1 MPIFCHAQENL
12 EGEVLTDSTENTTG
26 TVAVE
31 PLDNQ
36 YFELRATK
44 IIEIN
49 DRKTTYF

>member
-12 EGEVLTDSTENTTG
+12 EGEVLTDLAEDITG

-31 PLDNQ
+31 PQNNQ